1 MEDGGI
7 VLRLFR
13 DFDGDLWV
21 VCCVEASL
29 AGGAGALDL
38 FSWVPVLIAVTGVMK
53 HHSRWVSGGFP
64 RLIRDTGFVIHL
76 VEAFC
81 VDFLLFC
88 GELHRFVVKS
98 DQTCVVTSYYADI
111 PSLHLLGNL

>member
-1 MEDGGI
+1 MKHISLSMVGVAATDCSADCVKGELCGFCGFVMCLVGMEDGGI
-7 VLRLFR
+7 VLPLFR

-38 FSWVPVLIAVTGVMK
+38 FSWVPVLIAVRGVMK

-64 RLIRDTGFVIHL
+64 KTHQGYRLR
-76 VEAFC
+76 
-81 VDFLLFC
+81 
-88 GELHRFVVKS
+88 R
-98 DQTCVVTSYYADI
+98 
-111 PSLHLLGNL
+111 PSC